1 MDPLSVTAGVVGIL
15 DSVTRINSAIA
26 AFRNDYKVADED
38 LNFARKHALLLRE
51 EIEGLDSVTLP
62 PYTPPSKS
70 DKNRHPQHGANDDTG
85 MDRASFVLAMATA
98 RDLLSSIEE
107 AFPLRSEPHTWK
119 SKVRWAIKDKSV
131 LEGLKEK
138 LKAAES
144 TLQGVVAAEQLYVL
158 PCTPLDVASNTY

>member
-15 DSVTRINSAIA
+15 DSVTRLNSAIA

-51 EIEGLDSVTLP
+51 EIEGLDLVTLP

-70 DKNRHPQHGANDDTG
+70 GKNRHLQHGSNDDAG
-85 MDRASFVLAMATA
+85 MDRVSFILAMTTA

-119 SKVRWAIKDKSV
+119 SKVRWAIKDKGV

-144 TLQGVVAAEQLYVL
+144 TLQGVVAAEQLYIL
-158 PCTPLDVASNTY
+158 LCHYSGCRF